1 MLVLCSSYLMLA
13 ITTTTDSM
21 LYSSQAQYLL
31 SIHLHN
37 DLVLVC
43 MQRWYYPMDY
53 SMQCRY

>member
-1 MLVLCSSYLMLA
+1 MLA

-21 LYSSQAQYLL
+21 LYSFQAQYLL

>member
-1 MLVLCSSYLMLA
+1 MLA

-21 LYSSQAQYLL
+21 LYSYQAQYLL

-43 MQRWYYPMDY
+43 LPKVMLFVLLLTTNR
-53 SMQCRY
+53 